1 MRNQEISVGIIGAS
15 GYTGLEL
22 IRLLHVHPLVK
33 TVQLYGNESAGKE
46 ISEIYPGLNTEKFD
60 EKIYPVTHKSLLT
73 HDVLFLAVSHGAAK
87 TVVSELEKQLFKGLI
102 IDLSTDFRWEN
113 GFTYGLA
120 EWMSGELKR
129 AKRIANPGCFAT
141 AIQLGVLPLL
151 SNHINALFHITAM
164 TGSTGSGA
172 GLKPGVQFSERF
184 GNVKAY
190 KVLTHQ
196 HEKEIKETANRLF
209 KQKLSMQFTPM
220 SGPFTRGI
228 FATISFSTLKPNM
241 ISLFEESYFNKPF
254 IRLVE
259 GEFPELKHVVGS
271 NYTDIGVVQQG
282 SAVVVGVAI
291 DNLTKGA
298 SGQAIQNMNLALGL
312 DETAG
317 LLFPGY
323 LL

>member
-1 MRNQEISVGIIGAS
+1 MLNSISVGIIGAS

-22 IRLLHVHPLVK
+22 IRLLHVHPNISQVS
-33 TVQLYGNESAGKE
+33 LYGKDSAGKFV
-46 ISEIYPGLNTEKFD
+46 SEIYPGLNTERFD
-60 EKIYPVTHKSLLT
+60 EKIYPITNASLLK
-73 HDVLFLAVSHGAAK
+73 HEVLFLAVSHGAVK
-87 TVVSELEKQLFKGLI
+87 EIVHDLDEKSFKGLI

-113 GFTYGLA
+113 SFTYGIA
-120 EWMSGELKR
+120 EWMSGKIKQS
-129 AKRIANPGCFAT
+129 KRIANPGCFAT
-141 AIQLGVLPLL
+141 AIQLGLLPLV
-151 SNHINALFHITAM
+151 SNQIQALFHITAM

-190 KVLTHQ
+190 KVLSHQ
-196 HEKEIKETANRLF
+196 HEKEIKKTAEILF
-209 KQKLSMQFTPM
+209 NQKLSFQFTPL

-228 FATISFSTLKPNM
+228 FATISFSSLKPNL
-241 ISLFEESYFNKPF
+241 ISFFEESYFNKPF
-254 IRLVE
+254 IRLIE
-259 GEFPELKHVVGS
+259 GSLPELKHVVGS

-282 SAVVVGVAI
+282 SAVIIGVAL

-298 SGQAIQNMNLALGL
+298 SGQAIQNMNIALGL